1 VRCEAERGVDAQRH
15 GVGEDRSRRQL
26 RCQFR
31 GSVRGERLEVLDL
44 PDDEARPWLD
54 LLDSGRLRELSSV
67 DTSAPDRFVYRVSGP
82 GLDITA
88 AEQQLPDDVRGLFD
102 QTLRPR

>member
-1 VRCEAERGVDAQRH
+1 MVRTGGFAG
-15 GVGEDRSRRQL
+15 L
-26 RCQFR
+26 
-31 GSVRGERLEVLDL
+31 RLERELSLGDL